1 MIGKEREDKHTEED
15 IDKLEDVMEDLLDNY
30 DSNVSMDGMEK
41 LNILKRKL
49 FDPEL
54 DLLMTKINE

>member
-54 DLLMTKINE
+54 DLL